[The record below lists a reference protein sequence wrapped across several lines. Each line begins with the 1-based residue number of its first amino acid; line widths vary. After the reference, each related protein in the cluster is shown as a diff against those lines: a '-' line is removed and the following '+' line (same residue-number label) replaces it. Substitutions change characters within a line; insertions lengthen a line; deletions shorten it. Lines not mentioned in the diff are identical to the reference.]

1 LFLSRKNYGIKE
13 SVLADL
19 YVDFLKIGK
28 GSTNAQNLKNYHA
41 PKRW

>member
-28 GSTNAQNLKNYHA
+28 GSTNAQKLKNYHA